1 MSIPNRHA
9 MGAQAHVE
17 WRPRDSGQRHC
28 GNGPVRG
35 ALLTV
40 ALPQA
45 RADAWLSLAIHRSPL
60 LPVLKVLNL

>member
-1 MSIPNRHA
+1 
-9 MGAQAHVE
+9 
-17 WRPRDSGQRHC
+17 
-28 GNGPVRG
+28 VRR

-40 ALPQA
+40 SLPLA